1 MGIGPGEGALV
12 SEYRIYP
19 DGVLG
24 VLQKL
29 QSPSETLST
38 NASLFPGIAESLAAA
53 CDDQADLATAINA
66 FVSAQLQ
73 QSGVAGNHLAA
84 ASLGAQEATT
94 VYVNAGYEMA
104 DGVQAAQNEALSAA
118 SDGDFDYFL
127 PEGE

>member
-1 MGIGPGEGALV
+1 M

-29 QSPSETLST
+29 QAPGETIST
-38 NASLFPGIAESLAAA
+38 NAALLLGIAESLAGA

-127 PEGE
+127 PESE